1 MRRQKGR
8 SQALS
13 HINNSLGRSQIG
25 VKAKEGGRGKSVP
38 PYTRSSLGFPPFAL
52 HNPYIH
58 KHTIS
63 FLT

>member
-8 SQALS
+8 SQAVS

-25 VKAKEGGRGKSVP
+25 LKAKDGRRGNTEP
-38 PYTRSSLGFPPFAL
+38 PYTSSSLGFPLFAL
-52 HNPYIH
+52 YNLYTH